1 MIGVVLLNSGG
12 PDKLE
17 AVEPF
22 LYNLLKDPDIINFP
36 LSFLFRNLLAKIIS
50 SIRSGDVR
58 EKYEEIGGKSPI
70 SELTL
75 QQAKLLEKKLNEKL
89 KSEVKVYVAM
99 RYWHPFTEEALS
111 DIQKKNISEVILLP
125 LYPQYS
131 IATTGSSLNEWQRN
145 LDKNGEL
152 SYLKTETIESYHDF
166 EPYIEAVIERINEG
180 LNRFSEEI
188 REHVHLV
195 FSAHGLPM
203 KYVRRGDSYAQQ
215 INETVK
221 KVIEI
226 GGFRQSTSVCYQSKV
241 GPQKWLEPSTIKTIE
256 ELANK
261 GERKML
267 VIPIAFV
274 SDHLETLHELD
285 IELREI
291 ALENKVEKFEV
302 TKGLNESEKFIDALA
317 RLVMKTQ
324 IAINKNRSLPII

>member
-1 MIGVVLLNSGG
+1 MIGVVLLNLGG

-22 LYNLLKDPDIINFP
+22 LYNLFKDPDIINFP
-36 LSFLFRNLLAKIIS
+36 LSFLFRNLLAKVIS

-89 KSEVKVYVAM
+89 EVKVYVAM
-99 RYWHPFTEEALS
+99 RYWHPFTVEALNN
-111 DIQKKNISEVILLP
+111 IQKENISEVILLP

-145 LDKNGEL
+145 LEKNGEIN
-152 SYLKTETIESYHDF
+152 YLKTEMIESYHDF

-195 FSAHGLPM
+195 FSAHGFSM
-203 KYVRRGDSYAQQ
+203 KYFRRGDPYAQQ
-215 INETVK
+215 INETVR

-226 GGFRQSTSVCYQSKV
+226 GGFRQPTSICYQSKV
-241 GPQKWLEPSTIKTIE
+241 GLQKWLKPSTIKTIE
-256 ELANK
+256 KLANK
-261 GERKML
+261 GERNML